1 MVNSSNKNPT
11 VYSSESGR
19 ICPNCQQPLKKCNCK
34 KSAKPDS
41 QSTGKNVRLWLDRK
55 GRGGKVVTR
64 IEGLSLSAEQ
74 LKILTKDIKQKCGT
88 GGAVKEGVIEIQGDV
103 RDEVLVLLL
112 AKGMKAKKAG
122 G

>member
-11 VYSSESGR
+11 VYSSEHGR
-19 ICPNCQQPLKKCNCK
+19 ICPGCQLPLKNCNCK
-34 KSAKPDS
+34 KSAQTIS
-41 QSTGKNVRLWLDRK
+41 ISTGKNIRLWLDRK
-55 GRGGKVVTR
+55 DRGGKVVTR
-64 IEGLSLSAEQ
+64 IEGLSLPPDR
-74 LKILTKDIKQKCGT
+74 LKTLAKEIKQKCGT

-103 RDEVLVLLL
+103 RDVVLVLLL